1 MNDLAPFDIEL
12 DDHFGSLTVPN
23 SEGLY
28 VYAEDALDR
37 IKALEAEVERLRA
50 AIRDFINATT
60 SRASGTWSTDD
71 VRALRALRATLEASH
86 DPNDS
91 K

>member
-1 MNDLAPFDIEL
+1 MMSELSMRLRGFAYDLHVVADGVE
-12 DDHFGSLTVPN
+12 
-23 SEGLY
+23 
-28 VYAEDALDR
+28 
-37 IKALEAEVERLRA
+37 ALEAEVERLRV